1 MGQYYRPILTNA
13 NGYERVYNR
22 DVDGEYTMAKLM
34 EHSWWL
40 NPFVSTICKKLL
52 KNPMKVVW
60 VGDYADDAD
69 VTNGIEKAE
78 LARLHKKAW
87 AGKGYGIKK
96 NELFLNDYLMRYY
109 LVNHTKKIYL
119 DCDEYYNDCVSDG
132 WCIHPLPL
140 LTAIGNGLGGGDYRE
155 DDDWQVGQWAND
167 VISVEETVPEGY
179 EKERYVFR
187 ED

>member
-34 EHSWWL
+34 EHSWWY
-40 NPFVSTICKKLL
+40 NEFVSTICNKLF

-69 VTNGIEKAE
+69 VTNGIEKDE
-78 LARLHKKAW
+78 LVRLQKKAW
-87 AGKGYGIKK
+87 KNKGNGVKK
-96 NELFLNDYLMRYY
+96 KELFLDNLF

-119 DCDEYYNDCVSDG
+119 DCNTYKEECVFDGG
-132 WCIHPLPL
+132 WCVHPLPL

-155 DDDWQVGQWAND
+155 DDAWQVGQWAND
-167 VISVEETVPEGY
+167 VISVEEVVPEGY
-179 EKERYVFR
+179 EKEEYIFK
-187 ED
+187 EEW

>member
-34 EHSWWL
+34 EHSWWY
-40 NPFVSTICKKLL
+40 NEFVSTICNKLF

-69 VTNGIEKAE
+69 VTNGIEKDE
-78 LARLHKKAW
+78 LVRLQKKAW
-87 AGKGYGIKK
+87 KNKGNGVKK
-96 NELFLNDYLMRYY
+96 KELFLDNLF

-119 DCDEYYNDCVSDG
+119 DCNAYKEECIFDGDWCV
-132 WCIHPLPL
+132 HPLPL

-155 DDDWQVGQWAND
+155 DDAWQVGQWAND
-167 VISVEETVPEGY
+167 VISVEEVVPEGY
-179 EKERYVFR
+179 EKEEYIFK
-187 ED
+187 EEW